1 MVTNA
6 ELKELLVTREP
17 VIGKTRG
24 ITAGLQDVEYAYVS
38 GIIMRYDPKVGK
50 YIVYAELKDKNLR
63 CVEIMQPKYIRKVSE
78 NDNI

>member
-1 MVTNA
+1 MVINA

-50 YIVYAELKDKNLR
+50 YIVYAELMDKNLK
-63 CVEIMQPKYIRKVSE
+63 CVEIMQPKYIRRVSE
-78 NDNI
+78 NDNT

>member
-38 GIIMRYDPKVGK
+38 GIIMRYDPKAGK

-63 CVEIMQPKYIRKVSE
+63 CVEIMQPKYIRRVSE
-78 NDNI
+78 NDNT